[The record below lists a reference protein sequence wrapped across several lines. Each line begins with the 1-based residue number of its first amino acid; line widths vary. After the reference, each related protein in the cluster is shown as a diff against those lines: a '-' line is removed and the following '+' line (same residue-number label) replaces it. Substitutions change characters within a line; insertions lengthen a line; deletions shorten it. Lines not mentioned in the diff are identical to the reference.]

1 KEKAERVQLLSEG
14 KLQPSPMLARLL
26 ENLDERHTKA
36 ALNHFYLSLRNPAET
51 LTRQNSFDLYK
62 AHRSLPQYERDY
74 IHSHALAAKY
84 EAFNTPNR
92 TQEKTIKRPSQ
103 TEA

>member
-1 KEKAERVQLLSEG
+1 LAKG
-14 KLQPSPMLARLL
+14 TLQPSPSLARLL

-62 AHRSLPQYERDY
+62 AHRRLPQYERDY
-74 IHSHALAAKY
+74 LHSHALARKY
-84 EAFNTPNR
+84 EALNTQNR
-92 TQEKTIKRPSQ
+92 TQEKTINAPSQ
-103 TEA
+103 TEAILENPAPS